1 MADMPKKLS
10 ANKLELKSLRS
21 ILSNRKCR
29 QASNFPKVKENSIR
43 VRNPNEKG
51 KNLAKGGQKNNGTS
65 AQATIVVVT
74 AATISLLCILPMAI
88 ALGPSPFFPR
98 LPYHKVKYNTMLLI
112 TSNFKNFYVVLIM
125 LLNIFE

>member
-74 AATISLLCILPMAI
+74 AATISLLCILPMAM

-98 LPYHKVKYNTMLLI
+98 LPYHKVKYNTKLLI
-112 TSNFKNFYVVLIM
+112 TSNFKKISAQ
-125 LLNIFE
+125 LLL

>member
-29 QASNFPKVKENSIR
+29 QASNFPKDKENR
-43 VRNPNEKG
+43 ARNRNTNEKG

-65 AQATIVVVT
+65 AQATIVVGT
-74 AATISLLCILPMAI
+74 AATISLLCILPMAM

-98 LPYHKVKYNTMLLI
+98 LPYHKVKCI
-112 TSNFKNFYVVLIM
+112 AK
-125 LLNIFE
+125 